1 MFLVEDSAKRLYKS
15 VGQLDYV
22 NYWASERDSLE
33 KALQGINPALVT
45 AQAEELKKIQLI
57 QLNLN
62 DFMKSVSDRNNPDLA
77 QAIDAVERRVR
88 NS

>member
-1 MFLVEDSAKRLYKS
+1 M
-15 VGQLDYV
+15 
-22 NYWASERDSLE
+22 
-33 KALQGINPALVT
+33 QGINPALVT